1 MGRTHVGPTYLHLTG
16 FSCSPPCIF
25 SAPDSISDL
34 PWCRGH
40 FKLVEER
47 RLVAET
53 DRLRRSRRS
62 LGDFHRQREELE
74 ALRGGQKVRLLYC
87 YI

>member
-1 MGRTHVGPTYLHLTG
+1 MIT
-16 FSCSPPCIF
+16 
-25 SAPDSISDL
+25 DL
-34 PWCRGH
+34 PWYRGH

-62 LGDFHRQREELE
+62 LGDFHRQREELD
-74 ALRGGQKVRLLYC
+74 ALRGGQKVGGLYC
-87 YI
+87 ILG